1 MIGISL
7 EAASWRGAFI
17 AGVLRAFG
25 ERGIYPDLVSG
36 SSSGAC
42 NGFGYVSVQLEML
55 TDNWIRLASQPMID
69 FRPRV
74 RKANGGS
81 LFNMSRIYRM
91 ALEHGLG
98 PTAIETLANSPTELL
113 VVCTR
118 LVDEASDSDYWNDHF
133 LIHYPVIRGMA
144 RLAGRTIPPPP
155 FEVEVF
161 SSRSHPMRKYPREVL
176 YASGRIPIL
185 YAVRA
190 NVCGQSYIDGGFL
203 QKNPVASLLD
213 RGCDRVLAIISNPD
227 GIVRESFFH
236 GGESDL
242 VRAERRTGRISVI
255 HPKQELGLSK
265 YYWSIKKVS
274 RAVRLG
280 IEAGEAF
287 LAQEGDQFFDGGTAM
302 SASPGWQPD

>member
-42 NGFGYVSVQLEML
+42 NGFGYVSVQLDLL

-81 LFNMSRIYRM
+81 FFNMSRIYRM

-98 PTAIETLANSPTELL
+98 PSAIDTLTNSPTELL
-113 VVCTR
+113 VICTR
-118 LVDEASDSDYWNDHF
+118 LVDEASDSDYWNDRF
-133 LIHYPVIRGMA
+133 LIHYPLVRHIA

-161 SSRSHPMRKYPREVL
+161 SSRSHHMRKYPREIF

-190 NVCGQSYIDGGFL
+190 NVAGQSYIDGGFL
-203 QKNPVASLLD
+203 EKNPVASLLD
-213 RGCDRVLAIISNPD
+213 RGCNRVLAIVSNPE

-242 VRAERRTGRISVI
+242 VRAERRSGRLTVI

-265 YYWSIKKVS
+265 YYWSIKRVS

-280 IEAGEAF
+280 IEAGESF
-287 LAQEGDQFFDGGTAM
+287 LAQEGDRFFGRGAAM
-302 SASPGWQPD
+302 GASPRWQPD